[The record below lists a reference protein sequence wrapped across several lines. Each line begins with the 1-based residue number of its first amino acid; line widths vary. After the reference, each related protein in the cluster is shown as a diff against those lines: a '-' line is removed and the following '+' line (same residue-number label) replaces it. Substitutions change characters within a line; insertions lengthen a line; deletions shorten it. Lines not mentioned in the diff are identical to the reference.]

1 LDSLAFQW
9 DVIDGDAKSRA
20 ECVSYALGTLGLSV
34 VGTKGLGTVTKIGMT
49 TVKGAK
55 SSPKNCVN

>member
-1 LDSLAFQW
+1 MDSLAFQW

-20 ECVSYALGTLGLSV
+20 EWVSYALGTLGLSV
-34 VGTKGLGTVTKIGMT
+34 VDTKGLDAVTKTGMT
-49 TVKGAK
+49 TVKEAK